1 MIPYQPE
8 RLGEQALYVPSVSPI
23 QRRRSMSIAS
33 KNNNAENPDD
43 PSCACC
49 APRRGFLG
57 TLVALGAAT
66 RLPGGLMAQGAKKA
80 VSKPHRID
88 VHHHLMYP
96 GYLDEVGGR
105 RAGSTFK
112 WSPAMSIEDMD
123 KSGIA
128 VSVLSLIQPAAV
140 TNEVEKGRKI
150 PRLSNDY
157 GAQLPRDPN
166 CRFARF
172 PTLPL
177 LEPHGVVQ

>member
-1 MIPYQPE
+1 M
-8 RLGEQALYVPSVSPI
+8 SVCRTPI
-23 QRRRSMSIAS
+23 RRRTSR
-33 KNNNAENPDD
+33 
-43 PSCACC
+43 
-49 APRRGFLG
+49 PRGRVSRGRLAAG
-57 TLVALGAAT
+57 GPAGAF
-66 RLPGGLMAQGAKKA
+66 PGGRPARKPRGAPA
-80 VSKPHRID
+80 GARGKPYRID
-88 VHHHLMYP
+88 VHHHLMSP
-96 GYLDEVGGR
+96 GYLEEVGGG